1 LSKIIMK
8 FRQPS
13 DQELW
18 FLPLGGSGEI
28 GMNLNLFGHD
38 DCWLMVDCG
47 ITFERQVNGDN
58 QIEMPDPDG
67 AIDAL
72 SNLAGIIAT
81 HAHEDHVGA
90 LPHLFK
96 RFPKPIYTTPFT
108 AGVIRQKFQGEALA
122 PEIRIVESHSSR
134 QIGPFKVTWLPITHS
149 TPETHALLIE
159 TKAGNILH
167 TADWKIDPAPVVGP
181 GFDSNHFRASNLPPI
196 SALIVDSTNALK
208 TGHSKSEQSIRK
220 GLKTAIAKA
229 KGRVIIGCFASN
241 IARLQSIGQACVA
254 TDRHLA
260 LAGRSLLKMSGIA
273 KSVGYL
279 KTDFPELPLSHLGY
293 LPGENALLIAT
304 GSQGERGSALWRLAR
319 DQHPDLALNSEDLVI
334 LSAKTIPGNEAQV
347 AALVKGFQAL
357 GALVLSAETQDDLN
371 LHASGHPNQAE
382 LAALYRLTQPS
393 LAIPVHGEPQHLTEN
408 ARIAKTAGVPSTLVG
423 GNGDLFVVSNPPL
436 IKRNWV
442 KTGRLIYSQQ
452 DRSLLKKG

>member
-1 LSKIIMK
+1 MK

-38 DCWLMVDCG
+38 DRWLMVDCG
-47 ITFERQVNGDN
+47 ITFERQASGDN
-58 QIEMPDPDG
+58 QIEMPDPSG
-67 AIDAL
+67 ALDAL
-72 SNLAGIIAT
+72 ENLAGIIAT
-81 HAHEDHVGA
+81 HAHEDHIGA
-90 LPHLFK
+90 LPHLYHQFQ
-96 RFPKPIYTTPFT
+96 KPIYTTAFT
-108 AGVIRQKFQGEALA
+108 AAVIRQKFQSQTLVPDLQIVA
-122 PEIRIVESHSSR
+122 PYSSR

-181 GFDSNHFRASNLPPI
+181 AFDANPFKACNLPPMN
-196 SALIVDSTNALK
+196 ALVVDSTNALK

-220 GLKTAIAKA
+220 GLKKAIAA
-229 KGRVIIGCFASN
+229 ATGRVIIGCFASN
-241 IARLQSIGQACVA
+241 IARLQAIGHACVA

-260 LAGRSLLKMSGIA
+260 LAGRSLVKMSGIA

-279 KTDFPELPLSHLGY
+279 KTDFPEIPLSHLGY

-319 DQHPDLALNSEDLVI
+319 DQHPDLALNSKDLVI
-334 LSAKTIPGNEAQV
+334 LSAKTIPGNEAEV
-347 AALVKGFQAL
+347 AALVKGFQAQ
-357 GALVLSAETQDDLN
+357 GVRVLSAEADDARD
-371 LHASGHPNQAE
+371 LHASGHPNQDE
-382 LAALYRLTQPS
+382 LTALYHLAQPS
-393 LAIPVHGEPQHLTEN
+393 LVIPVHGEPQHLKEN
-408 ARIAKTAGVPSTLVG
+408 AKIAKTAGVASTLIG
-423 GNGDLFVVSNPPL
+423 RNGDLFVCSNPSL

-442 KTGRLIYSQQ
+442 KTGRLVYSQQ
-452 DRSLLKKG
+452 GRSLLKKG